1 MLQFISGSLISSIIR
16 NVFILRVNNSQYTIY
31 IRRKTNLL
39 FYIFYFIVNNSQ
51 YYTILYF
58 FTLYIRFLSNL

>member
-51 YYTILYF
+51 
-58 FTLYIRFLSNL
+58 

>member
-39 FYIFYFIVNNSQ
+39 FYIFYFILNNSQ